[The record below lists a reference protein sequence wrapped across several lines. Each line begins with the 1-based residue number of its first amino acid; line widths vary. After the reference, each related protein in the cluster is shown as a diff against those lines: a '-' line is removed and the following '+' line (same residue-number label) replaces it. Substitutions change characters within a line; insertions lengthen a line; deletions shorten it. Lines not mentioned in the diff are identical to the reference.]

1 MKKWKQALSLG
12 ITGVMLSAAP
22 MSVLAASPEFART
35 PEEWDRLRDNIM
47 EYEELEGLIAEYN
60 TTVQTNQLDLNKF
73 RQDYGDTRDDISQ
86 KYRDMAD
93 EIYSNIQ
100 YPDPDD
106 PTYGYVVASMLS
118 AEIQAKNME
127 KQADNNLEDSFIIG
141 LNYEQAEKTLVTVA
155 QTNMVT
161 LEKSQLALKQA
172 ELAKSQAETELASI
186 ETKASIGM
194 ATQVDV
200 LNAKEALL
208 TASRNV
214 ESARTQIEN
223 VRQKLLVMTGWAY
236 DASPEIRQVP
246 SSDVSRIDGMNPVAD
261 REKAL
266 EDNYALR
273 VNKKKLEN
281 AQSQNT
287 KESLRKTIADQ
298 EQKIASALVTNYQNV
313 LAAKLAYDQAAADLE
328 LARRDMTNVELQFQQ
343 GKISQNQ
350 LTNQQYTLQGK
361 EMAMKTADLNLF
373 QTMETYDWSVKG
385 LASAS

>member
-141 LNYEQAEKTLVTVA
+141 L
-155 QTNMVT
+155 
-161 LEKSQLALKQA
+161 
-172 ELAKSQAETELASI
+172 
-186 ETKASIGM
+186 
-194 ATQVDV
+194 
-200 LNAKEALL
+200 
-208 TASRNV
+208 
-214 ESARTQIEN
+214 
-223 VRQKLLVMTGWAY
+223 KL
-236 DASPEIRQVP
+236 
-246 SSDVSRIDGMNPVAD
+246 
-261 REKAL
+261 
-266 EDNYALR
+266 
-273 VNKKKLEN
+273 
-281 AQSQNT
+281 
-287 KESLRKTIADQ
+287 
-298 EQKIASALVTNYQNV
+298 
-313 LAAKLAYDQAAADLE
+313 
-328 LARRDMTNVELQFQQ
+328 
-343 GKISQNQ
+343 
-350 LTNQQYTLQGK
+350 
-361 EMAMKTADLNLF
+361 
-373 QTMETYDWSVKG
+373 
-385 LASAS
+385 

>member
-266 EDNYALR
+266 KDNYALR